1 MCKKIFAEAIEFST
15 LRKTNDMLQFYRF
28 ISAAICS
35 LPFSIFAISQS
46 THPLFIAVKNNDI
59 KKVKS
64 LLDDPKVD
72 VNILDDDSDNILM
85 SAALYAQP
93 EIMELLLKKGIKVNG
108 RNKAGQTALMWSANE
123 RDKLELLLKYGANIK
138 DTSNSGNTVLLIGCV
153 GSNKYEIV
161 KFLLD
166 KGADASAKNSSK
178 ETALMRAAQFG
189 DTATISLLL
198 KKGIDI
204 NAKDQGGSTALMQAI
219 ANSNREVVF
228 QLLES
233 GADPDIPSD
242 ILPSAL
248 CEAVIYNDIEVVKAI
263 LKKTKNVIAVRASLL
278 FAVYNEHDNTEI
290 IQTLIDNGA
299 DVNFKSPEG
308 ITVLAMAMQKG
319 NTATVALLKQAGAK

>member
-1 MCKKIFAEAIEFST
+1 M
-15 LRKTNDMLQFYRF
+15 MQFLRF
-28 ISAAICS
+28 ISTAICS
-35 LPFSIFAISQS
+35 LLFPILATSQS

-72 VNILDDDSDNILM
+72 VNIVDDDSDNILM

-93 EIMELLLKKGIKVNG
+93 EIMELLLKKGAKVNS
-108 RNKAGQTALMWSANE
+108 RNKAGQTALMWCANE
-123 RDKLELLLKYGANIK
+123 KDKLELLLKYGANIK
-138 DTSNSGNTVLLIGCV
+138 DTSKSGNTALLIGCV

-166 KGADASAKNSSK
+166 NGADPLAKNRSK

-198 KKGIDI
+198 RKGINI
-204 NAKDQGGSTALMQAI
+204 NTKDQGGSTALMQAI
-219 ANSNREVVF
+219 ANSNREVVL

-263 LKKTKNVIAVRASLL
+263 LKKTKNVMAVRSSLL

-319 NTATVALLKQAGAK
+319 NTATVALLKKAGAK